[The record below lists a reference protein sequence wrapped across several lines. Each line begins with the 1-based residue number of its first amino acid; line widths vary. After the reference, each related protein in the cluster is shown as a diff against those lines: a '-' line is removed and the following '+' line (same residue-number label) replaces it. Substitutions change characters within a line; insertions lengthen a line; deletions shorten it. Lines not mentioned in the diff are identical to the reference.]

1 MISRSFNRAKLSVSE
16 HSVKTITL
24 VDGVHSR
31 LMKALKA
38 HNSESRLLRPYSPL
52 QGFHGFYGIFRW
64 HLAHAPVMNYVQLE
78 RAVFIKRH
86 RKWLVTGTKEIF
98 HVHAIFPCR

>member
-1 MISRSFNRAKLSVSE
+1 
-16 HSVKTITL
+16 
-24 VDGVHSR
+24 
-31 LMKALKA
+31 MKALET
-38 HNSESRLLRPYSPL
+38 HCYESRLLRPYSPL

-86 RKWLVTGTKEIF
+86 RKWLVTGMEEIF
-98 HVHAIFPCR
+98 HVHAIFSMALDVDLIWAGVVLCVPGLDTR